1 MMIRA
6 TVLRYKQDKWKDN
19 ECGETNIEH
28 SLIYNIL
35 DDAIVSRRRRVH
47 AVSLQ
52 RENRLS
58 PVTYDM
64 HKCTHRPANTCTHV
78 QCAYKHTHSGHADAA
93 EKSRRARAKQTFHT
107 PATHRQIGIERRSIH
122 GQQRNSEKKTV
133 CFCFLF
139 ISIFLYLFLSLL
151 LPLAHSIHRC
161 SSSAS
166 TFSELFPNRKKNVYS
181 QFIMI
186 WLIRFCPIAPLIFVL
201 HHIRHTSNNEIRTPY
216 IYLFDMFKKC

>member
-1 MMIRA
+1 MLCLYNVK
-6 TVLRYKQDKWKDN
+6 TVCRPSLTT
-19 ECGETNIEH
+19 CTNVHIAPQTH
-28 SLIYNIL
+28 AHTCNVHTNTHT
-35 DDAIVSRRRRVH
+35 AGMQTQRRRADELEPSRH
-47 AVSLQ
+47 FT
-52 RENRLS
+52 R
-58 PVTYDM
+58 
-64 HKCTHRPANTCTHV
+64 RPHI
-78 QCAYKHTHSGHADAA
+78 G
-93 EKSRRARAKQTFHT
+93 KSASNVDRFM
-107 PATHRQIGIERRSIH
+107 G
-122 GQQRNSEKKTV
+122 NSETAKKKTV

-201 HHIRHTSNNEIRTPY
+201 HHIKHTSNNEIRTPY